1 VNCLVLVLTSND
13 VESILTIN
21 DTVSILEK
29 SFIEFSRKQVD
40 MTDRDVFII
49 EDKKGWFGIM
59 SAHMKNMA
67 ALGTK
72 LVTVFPENL
81 AIHKPTT
88 QAVISLIDVNT
99 GELIGIIDGSLIT
112 GMRTGATTGIA
123 TKYLSKKSSSKLS
136 IFGSGFQSKFQLMA
150 ICSVRK
156 IQEILINSPSIDSKS
171 KYISELQDL
180 LDIPIIIEKNI
191 KKLLTSDILV
201 TSTTSPTPL
210 FDGNLIDN
218 GMHINCIGAHTKET
232 REVDLRTIEKS
243 KVVVDEHSAALREA
257 GELIIPIQ
265 NGEITE
271 KIIYAELAEI
281 VSGQKPGRINDDEI
295 TLFKSMGLSLED
307 ISTAKFVFDKA
318 IDKGIGQDISLY

>member
-1 VNCLVLVLTSND
+1 MVLTSDD

-21 DTVSILEK
+21 DTISILEK
-29 SFIEFSRKQVD
+29 SFIELSRKQVN
-40 MTDRDVFII
+40 MTDRDVFVL
-49 EDKKGWFGIM
+49 EDKNGWFGIM
-59 SAHMKNMA
+59 TAHMKNMA

-72 LVTVFPENL
+72 LVTVFPKNIEIN
-81 AIHKPTT
+81 KPTT

-123 TKYLSKKSSSKLS
+123 TKYLSKKNSSKLS
-136 IFGSGFQSKFQLMA
+136 ILGSGFQSKFQLMA
-150 ICSVRK
+150 ICSVRHIK
-156 IQEILINSPSIDSKS
+156 EIFINSPSIDSKS
-171 KYISELQDL
+171 DYIHELEDL

-191 KKLLTSDILV
+191 TKLLNTDILV

-210 FDGNLIDN
+210 FDGNLLDN
-218 GMHINCIGAHTKET
+218 GIHINCIGAHTKET

-243 KVVVDEHSAALREA
+243 KVVVDERSAALREA

-265 NGEITE
+265 NGEITDN
-271 KIIYAELAEI
+271 IIYAELAEI
-281 VSGQKPGRINDDEI
+281 VSGQKPGRLTDDEI

-318 IDKGIGQDISLY
+318 IEKGLGQNITLC

>member
-1 VNCLVLVLTSND
+1 MVLTSDD

-21 DTVSILEK
+21 DTISVLEK
-29 SFIEFSRKQVD
+29 SFIELSRKQVN
-40 MTDRDVFII
+40 MTDRDVFVL
-49 EDKKGWFGIM
+49 EDKNGWFGIM
-59 SAHMKNMA
+59 TAHMKNMA

-72 LVTVFPENL
+72 LVTVFPKNIEIN
-81 AIHKPTT
+81 KPTT

-123 TKYLSKKSSSKLS
+123 TKYLSKKNSSKLS
-136 IFGSGFQSKFQLMA
+136 ILGSGFQSKFQLMA
-150 ICSVRK
+150 ICSVRNIK
-156 IQEILINSPSIDSKS
+156 EIFINSPSIDSKS
-171 KYISELQDL
+171 EYIHELEDL

-191 KKLLTSDILV
+191 TKLLNTDILV
-201 TSTTSPTPL
+201 TSTTSPIPL
-210 FDGNLIDN
+210 FDGNLLDN
-218 GMHINCIGAHTKET
+218 GIHINCIGAHTKET

-243 KVVVDEHSAALREA
+243 KVVVDERSTALREA
-257 GELIIPIQ
+257 GELIIPLQ
-265 NGEITE
+265 NGEITD

-281 VSGQKPGRINDDEI
+281 VSGQKPGRITDDEI

-318 IDKGIGQDISLY
+318 IEKGLGQNITLC

>member
-1 VNCLVLVLTSND
+1 LVLTSDD

-21 DTVSILEK
+21 DTISILEK
-29 SFIEFSRKQVD
+29 SFIELSRKQVN
-40 MTDRDVFII
+40 MTDRDVFVL
-49 EDKKGWFGIM
+49 EDKNGWFGIM

-72 LVTVFPENL
+72 LVTVFPKNIEIN
-81 AIHKPTT
+81 KPTT

-123 TKYLSKKSSSKLS
+123 TKYLSKKNSSKLS
-136 IFGSGFQSKFQLMA
+136 ILGSGFQSKFQLMA
-150 ICSVRK
+150 ICSVRHIK
-156 IQEILINSPSIDSKS
+156 EIFINSPSINSKS
-171 KYISELQDL
+171 DYIHELEDL

-191 KKLLTSDILV
+191 TKLLNTDILV

-210 FDGNLIDN
+210 FDGNLLDN
-218 GMHINCIGAHTKET
+218 GIHINCIGAHTKET

-243 KVVVDEHSAALREA
+243 KVVVDERSAALREA

-265 NGEITE
+265 NGEITDN
-271 KIIYAELAEI
+271 IIYAELAEI
-281 VSGQKPGRINDDEI
+281 VSGQKPGRLTDDEI

-318 IDKGIGQDISLY
+318 IEKGLGQNITLC

>member
-1 VNCLVLVLTSND
+1 LVLVLTSDD

-21 DTVSILEK
+21 DTISILEK
-29 SFIEFSRKQVD
+29 SFIELSRKQVN
-40 MTDRDVFII
+40 MTDRDVFVL
-49 EDKKGWFGIM
+49 EDKNGWFGIM

-72 LVTVFPENL
+72 LVTVFPKNIEIN
-81 AIHKPTT
+81 KPTT

-123 TKYLSKKSSSKLS
+123 TKYLSKKNSSKLS
-136 IFGSGFQSKFQLMA
+136 ILGSGFQSKFQLMA
-150 ICSVRK
+150 ICSVRHIK
-156 IQEILINSPSIDSKS
+156 EIFINSPSINSKS
-171 KYISELQDL
+171 DYIHELEDL

-191 KKLLTSDILV
+191 TKLLNTDILV

-210 FDGNLIDN
+210 FDGNLLDN
-218 GMHINCIGAHTKET
+218 GIHINCIGAHTKET

-243 KVVVDEHSAALREA
+243 KVVVDERSAALREA

-265 NGEITE
+265 NGEITDN
-271 KIIYAELAEI
+271 IIYAELAEI
-281 VSGQKPGRINDDEI
+281 VSGQKPGRLTDDEI

-318 IDKGIGQDISLY
+318 IEKGLGQNITLC

>member
-1 VNCLVLVLTSND
+1 MVLVLTSDD

-21 DTVSILEK
+21 DTISLLEK
-29 SFIEFSRKQVD
+29 SFIELSRKQVN
-40 MTDRDVFII
+40 MTDRDVFVL
-49 EDKKGWFGIM
+49 EDKNGWFGIM
-59 SAHMKNMA
+59 TAHMKNMA

-72 LVTVFPENL
+72 LVTVFPKNIEIN
-81 AIHKPTT
+81 KPTT

-123 TKYLSKKSSSKLS
+123 TKYLSKKNSSKLS
-136 IFGSGFQSKFQLMA
+136 ILGSGFQSKFQLMA
-150 ICSVRK
+150 ICSVRHIK
-156 IQEILINSPSIDSKS
+156 EIFINSPSIDSKS
-171 KYISELQDL
+171 NYIHELEDL

-191 KKLLTSDILV
+191 TKLINTDILV
-201 TSTTSPTPL
+201 TSTTSPIPL
-210 FDGNLIDN
+210 FDGNLLDN
-218 GMHINCIGAHTKET
+218 GIHINCIGAHTKET

-243 KVVVDEHSAALREA
+243 KVVVDERSAALREA

-265 NGEITE
+265 NGEITDN
-271 KIIYAELAEI
+271 IIYAELAEI
-281 VSGQKPGRINDDEI
+281 VSGQKPGRLTDDEI

-318 IDKGIGQDISLY
+318 IEKGLGRNITLY

>member
-1 VNCLVLVLTSND
+1 MVLTSDD

-21 DTVSILEK
+21 DTISILEK
-29 SFIEFSRKQVD
+29 SFIELSRKQVN
-40 MTDRDVFII
+40 MTDRDVFVL
-49 EDKKGWFGIM
+49 EDKNGWFGIM
-59 SAHMKNMA
+59 TAHMKNMA

-72 LVTVFPENL
+72 LVTVFPKNIEIN
-81 AIHKPTT
+81 KPTT

-123 TKYLSKKSSSKLS
+123 TKYLSKKNSSKLS
-136 IFGSGFQSKFQLMA
+136 ILGSGFQSKFQLMA
-150 ICSVRK
+150 ICSVRHIK
-156 IQEILINSPSIDSKS
+156 EIFINSPSINSKS
-171 KYISELQDL
+171 DYIHELEDL

-191 KKLLTSDILV
+191 TKLLNTDILV

-210 FDGNLIDN
+210 FDGNLLDN
-218 GMHINCIGAHTKET
+218 GIHINCIGAHTKET

-243 KVVVDEHSAALREA
+243 KVVVDERSAALREA

-265 NGEITE
+265 NGEITDN
-271 KIIYAELAEI
+271 IIYAELAEI
-281 VSGQKPGRINDDEI
+281 VSGQKPGRLTDDEI

-318 IDKGIGQDISLY
+318 IEKGLGQNITLC

>member
-1 VNCLVLVLTSND
+1 MVLVLTSDD

-21 DTVSILEK
+21 DTISLLEK
-29 SFIEFSRKQVD
+29 SFIELSRKQVN
-40 MTDRDVFII
+40 MTDRDVFVL
-49 EDKKGWFGIM
+49 EDKNGWFGIM
-59 SAHMKNMA
+59 TAHMKNMA

-72 LVTVFPENL
+72 LVTVFPKNIEIN
-81 AIHKPTT
+81 KPTT

-123 TKYLSKKSSSKLS
+123 TKYLSKKNSSKLS
-136 IFGSGFQSKFQLMA
+136 ILGSGFQSKFQLMA
-150 ICSVRK
+150 ICSVRHIK
-156 IQEILINSPSIDSKS
+156 EIFINSPSIDSKS
-171 KYISELQDL
+171 NYIHELEDL
-180 LDIPIIIEKNI
+180 LDIPIVIEKNI
-191 KKLLTSDILV
+191 TKLINTDILV

-210 FDGNLIDN
+210 FDGNLLDN
-218 GMHINCIGAHTKET
+218 GIHINCIGAHTKET

-243 KVVVDEHSAALREA
+243 KVVVDERSAALREA

-265 NGEITE
+265 NGEITDN
-271 KIIYAELAEI
+271 IIYAELAEI
-281 VSGQKPGRINDDEI
+281 VSGQKPGRLTDDEI

-318 IDKGIGQDISLY
+318 IEKGLGRNITLC

>member
-1 VNCLVLVLTSND
+1 MVLVLTSDD

-21 DTVSILEK
+21 DTISILEK
-29 SFIEFSRKQVD
+29 SFIELSRKQVN
-40 MTDRDVFII
+40 MTDRDVFVL
-49 EDKKGWFGIM
+49 EDKNGWFGIM

-72 LVTVFPENL
+72 LVTVFPKNIEIN
-81 AIHKPTT
+81 KPTT

-123 TKYLSKKSSSKLS
+123 TKYLSKKNSSKLS
-136 IFGSGFQSKFQLMA
+136 ILGSGFQSKFQLMA
-150 ICSVRK
+150 ICSVRHIK
-156 IQEILINSPSIDSKS
+156 EIFINSPSIDSKS
-171 KYISELQDL
+171 NYIHELEDL

-191 KKLLTSDILV
+191 TKLINTDILV
-201 TSTTSPTPL
+201 TSTTSPIPL
-210 FDGNLIDN
+210 FDGNLLDN
-218 GMHINCIGAHTKET
+218 GIHINCIGAHTKET

-243 KVVVDEHSAALREA
+243 KVVVDERSAALREA

-265 NGEITE
+265 NGEITDN
-271 KIIYAELAEI
+271 IIYAELAEI
-281 VSGQKPGRINDDEI
+281 VSGQKPGRLTDDEI

-318 IDKGIGQDISLY
+318 IEKGLGRNITLY

>member
-1 VNCLVLVLTSND
+1 MVLTSDD

-21 DTVSILEK
+21 DTISLLEK
-29 SFIEFSRKQVD
+29 SFIELSRKQVN
-40 MTDRDVFII
+40 MTDRDVFVL
-49 EDKKGWFGIM
+49 EDKNGWFGIM
-59 SAHMKNMA
+59 TAHMKNMA

-72 LVTVFPENL
+72 LVTVFPKNIEIN
-81 AIHKPTT
+81 KPTT

-123 TKYLSKKSSSKLS
+123 TKYLSKKNSSKLS
-136 IFGSGFQSKFQLMA
+136 ILGSGFQSKFQLMA
-150 ICSVRK
+150 ICSVRHIK
-156 IQEILINSPSIDSKS
+156 EIFINSPSIDSKS
-171 KYISELQDL
+171 NYIHELEDL

-191 KKLLTSDILV
+191 TKLINTDILV
-201 TSTTSPTPL
+201 TSTTSPIPL
-210 FDGNLIDN
+210 FDGNLLDN
-218 GMHINCIGAHTKET
+218 GIHINCIGAHTKET

-243 KVVVDEHSAALREA
+243 KVVVDERSAALREA

-265 NGEITE
+265 NGEITDN
-271 KIIYAELAEI
+271 IIYAELAEI
-281 VSGQKPGRINDDEI
+281 VSGQKPGRLTDDEI

-318 IDKGIGQDISLY
+318 IEKGLGRNITLY

>member
-1 VNCLVLVLTSND
+1 MVLVLTSDD

-21 DTVSILEK
+21 DTISILEK
-29 SFIEFSRKQVD
+29 SFIELSRKQVN
-40 MTDRDVFII
+40 MTDRDVFVL
-49 EDKKGWFGIM
+49 EDKNGWFGIM

-72 LVTVFPENL
+72 LVTVFPKNIEIN
-81 AIHKPTT
+81 KPTT

-123 TKYLSKKSSSKLS
+123 TKYLSKKNSSKLS
-136 IFGSGFQSKFQLMA
+136 ILGSGFQSKFQLMA
-150 ICSVRK
+150 ICSVRHIK
-156 IQEILINSPSIDSKS
+156 EIFINSPSINSKS
-171 KYISELQDL
+171 DYIHELEDL

-191 KKLLTSDILV
+191 TKLLNTDILV

-210 FDGNLIDN
+210 FDGNLLDN
-218 GMHINCIGAHTKET
+218 GIHINCIGAHTKET

-243 KVVVDEHSAALREA
+243 KVVVDERSAALREA

-265 NGEITE
+265 NGEITDN
-271 KIIYAELAEI
+271 IIYAELAEI
-281 VSGQKPGRINDDEI
+281 VSGQKPGRLTDDEI

-318 IDKGIGQDISLY
+318 IEKGLGQNITLC

>member
-1 VNCLVLVLTSND
+1 MVLTSDD

-21 DTVSILEK
+21 DTISILEK
-29 SFIEFSRKQVD
+29 SFIELSRKQVD
-40 MTDRDVFII
+40 MTDRDVFVL
-49 EDKKGWFGIM
+49 EDKNGWFGIM
-59 SAHMKNMA
+59 TAHMKNMA

-72 LVTVFPENL
+72 LVTVFPKNIEIN
-81 AIHKPTT
+81 KPTT

-123 TKYLSKKSSSKLS
+123 TKYLSKKNSSKLS
-136 IFGSGFQSKFQLMA
+136 ILGSGFQSKFQLMA
-150 ICSVRK
+150 ICSVRHIK
-156 IQEILINSPSIDSKS
+156 EIFINSPSIDSKS
-171 KYISELQDL
+171 DYIHELEDL

-191 KKLLTSDILV
+191 TNLLNTDILV

-210 FDGNLIDN
+210 FDGNLLDN
-218 GMHINCIGAHTKET
+218 GIHINCIGAHTKET

-243 KVVVDEHSAALREA
+243 KVVVDERSAALREA

-265 NGEITE
+265 NGEITDN
-271 KIIYAELAEI
+271 IIYAELAEI
-281 VSGQKPGRINDDEI
+281 VSGQKPGRLTDDEI

-318 IDKGIGQDISLY
+318 IEKGLGQNITLC

>member
-1 VNCLVLVLTSND
+1 MVLTSDD

-21 DTVSILEK
+21 DTISILEK
-29 SFIEFSRKQVD
+29 SFIELSRKQVD
-40 MTDRDVFII
+40 MTDRDVFVL
-49 EDKKGWFGIM
+49 EDKNGWFGIM
-59 SAHMKNMA
+59 TAHMKNMA

-72 LVTVFPENL
+72 LVTVFPKNIEIN
-81 AIHKPTT
+81 KPTT

-123 TKYLSKKSSSKLS
+123 TKYLSKKNSSKLS
-136 IFGSGFQSKFQLMA
+136 ILGSGFQSKFQLMA
-150 ICSVRK
+150 ICSVRHIK
-156 IQEILINSPSIDSKS
+156 EIFINSPSIDSKS
-171 KYISELQDL
+171 DYIHELEDL

-191 KKLLTSDILV
+191 TKLLNTDILV

-210 FDGNLIDN
+210 FDGNLLDN
-218 GMHINCIGAHTKET
+218 GIHINCIGAHTKET

-243 KVVVDEHSAALREA
+243 KVVVDERSAALREA

-265 NGEITE
+265 NGEITDN
-271 KIIYAELAEI
+271 IIYAELAEI
-281 VSGQKPGRINDDEI
+281 VSGQKPGRLTDDEI

-318 IDKGIGQDISLY
+318 IEKGLGQNITLC

>member
-1 VNCLVLVLTSND
+1 MVLTSDD

-21 DTVSILEK
+21 DTISLLEK
-29 SFIEFSRKQVD
+29 SFIELSRKQVN
-40 MTDRDVFII
+40 MTDRDVFVL
-49 EDKKGWFGIM
+49 EDKNGWFGIM

-72 LVTVFPENL
+72 LVTVFPKNIEIN
-81 AIHKPTT
+81 KPTT

-123 TKYLSKKSSSKLS
+123 TKYLSKKNSSKLS
-136 IFGSGFQSKFQLMA
+136 ILGSGFQSKFQLMA
-150 ICSVRK
+150 ICSVRHIK
-156 IQEILINSPSIDSKS
+156 EIFINSPSIDSKS
-171 KYISELQDL
+171 NYIHELEDL

-191 KKLLTSDILV
+191 TKLINTDILV
-201 TSTTSPTPL
+201 TSTTSPIPL
-210 FDGNLIDN
+210 FDGNLLDN
-218 GMHINCIGAHTKET
+218 GIHINCIGAHTKET

-243 KVVVDEHSAALREA
+243 KVVVDERSAALREA

-265 NGEITE
+265 NGEITDN
-271 KIIYAELAEI
+271 IIYAELAEI
-281 VSGQKPGRINDDEI
+281 VSGQKPGRLTDDEI

-318 IDKGIGQDISLY
+318 IEKGLGRNITLY

>member
-1 VNCLVLVLTSND
+1 MVLTSDD

-21 DTVSILEK
+21 DTISLLEK
-29 SFIEFSRKQVD
+29 SFIELSRKQVN
-40 MTDRDVFII
+40 MTDRDVFVL
-49 EDKKGWFGIM
+49 EDKNGWFGIM

-72 LVTVFPENL
+72 LVTVFPKNIEIN
-81 AIHKPTT
+81 KPTT

-123 TKYLSKKSSSKLS
+123 TKYLSKKNSSKLS
-136 IFGSGFQSKFQLMA
+136 ILGSGFQSKFQLMA
-150 ICSVRK
+150 ICSVRHIK
-156 IQEILINSPSIDSKS
+156 EIFINSPSIDSKS
-171 KYISELQDL
+171 NYIHELEDL

-191 KKLLTSDILV
+191 TKLLNTDILV

-210 FDGNLIDN
+210 FDGNLLDN
-218 GMHINCIGAHTKET
+218 GIHINCIGAHTKET

-243 KVVVDEHSAALREA
+243 KVVVDERSAALREA

-265 NGEITE
+265 NGEITDN
-271 KIIYAELAEI
+271 IIYAELAEI
-281 VSGQKPGRINDDEI
+281 VSGQKPGRLTDDEI

-318 IDKGIGQDISLY
+318 IEKGLGQNITLC